1 MALFNRSKKKAKAA
15 AAAAAKGK
23 GAAPEKQSQLAVIKD
38 AFTLVKR
45 EKPSSLLLCGAAF
58 IIVWALGITWGA
70 SIHQGIYLGI
80 ISLPMAFIVAFF
92 MFTRFANT
100 AAFSSI
106 ENQLG
111 AGASVL
117 MGIRKGIST
126 TPAVNVNRNQDMVHR
141 SVSRAGIIL
150 TGEGGNAV
158 RQLVQDEKKKSE
170 RYVPGVPVTE
180 IFVGSAEGQIP
191 LRKLQ
196 KHVKKLPKKLSQ
208 NQVREV
214 RNRLKAIG
222 GMSMPIPQGPL
233 PKGAKL
239 PRK

>member
-1 MALFNRSKKKAKAA
+1 MALFKRSKKAATPTPAGQGKA
-15 AAAAAKGK
+15 
-23 GAAPEKQSQLAVIKD
+23 AAPEKQSQMAVIKD
-38 AFTLVKR
+38 ALAITKR
-45 EKPSSLLLCGAAF
+45 EKPASLVYCALAF
-58 IIVWALGITWGA
+58 LATWVLGILAGVG
-70 SIHQGIYLGI
+70 IGHPIYLGI
-80 ISLPMAFIVAFF
+80 LSLPLGFIVAFF
-92 MFTRFANT
+92 FFTRFANS

-117 MGIRKGIST
+117 MGIRKGVST

-150 TGEGGNAV
+150 TGEGGFAV
-158 RQLVQDEKKKSE
+158 RQMITDEKKKSE
-170 RYVPGVPVTE
+170 RYVPGVPITE
-180 IFVGSAEGQIP
+180 LVVGNGEGQVP

-196 KHVKKLPKKLSQ
+196 KHVKKLPKQLSP

>member
-1 MALFNRSKKKAKAA
+1 MALLKRKKKAEAA
-15 AAAAAKGK
+15 NAGKGK
-23 GAAPEKQSQLAVIKD
+23 AAAPEKQSQLAVVKD
-38 AFTLVKR
+38 ALAITKR
-45 EKPSSLLLCGAAF
+45 EKPASLLYCALAF
-58 IIVWALGITWGA
+58 VATWALGIAAGV
-70 SIHQGIYLGI
+70 GIGHPIYIGI
-80 ISLPMAFIVAFF
+80 ISLPVAFIVAFF
-92 MFTRFANT
+92 MFTRFANS

-117 MGIRKGIST
+117 MGIRKGATT
-126 TPAVNVNRNQDMVHR
+126 TPAVNVNRSQDMVHR
-141 SVSRAGIIL
+141 TVSRAGIIL
-150 TGEGGNAV
+150 TGEGGHAV
-158 RQLVQDEKKKSE
+158 RQMLNDEKKKSE
-170 RYVPGVPVTE
+170 RYVPGVPVIE
-180 IFVGSAEGQIP
+180 LIVGNGEGQIP

-196 KHVKKLPKKLSQ
+196 KHVKKLPKQLAP